1 MWYFKQYRVVTF
13 RLLQNFEVELNASHS
28 KRSHFLITIQPG
40 LYNTVSYDYIM
51 ISTTLTKIELMS
63 DLMVIVCLP
72 WVPWEEGLSYVAG
85 AMHNQMSIHDDCHR
99 LYRQHPNALCKCR
112 LNIWTLVEC
121 SFLGPKLPVRIDSV
135 SEPAYYHALR
145 CRITLGCKVI
155 SRHIADNRTR
165 YVFFRYFSL
174 LLFTNDALQ
183 FSWADGVNENGRRDL
198 QASCNPFCVIWVVF
212 R

>member
-40 LYNTVSYDYIM
+40 LYKTVSYDYIM

-85 AMHNQMSIHDDCHR
+85 AMHNQMPIHDDCHR
-99 LYRQHPNALCKCR
+99 LYRQHPNSLYKCR
-112 LNIWTLVEC
+112 LNICTLVEC
-121 SFLGPKLPVRIDSV
+121 NFLGLLTAGSYRFGIRTCLLPCFQM
-135 SEPAYYHALR
+135 PYYSRLHG
-145 CRITLGCKVI
+145 TLLTI
-155 SRHIADNRTR
+155 
-165 YVFFRYFSL
+165 
-174 LLFTNDALQ
+174 
-183 FSWADGVNENGRRDL
+183 E
-198 QASCNPFCVIWVVF
+198 
-212 R
+212 